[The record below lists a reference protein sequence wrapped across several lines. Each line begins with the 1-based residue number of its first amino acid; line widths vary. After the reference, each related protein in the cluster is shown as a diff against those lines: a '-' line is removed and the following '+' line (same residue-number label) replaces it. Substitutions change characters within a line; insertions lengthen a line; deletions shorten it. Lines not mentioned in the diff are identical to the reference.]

1 LTLIRLSLSIAAMN
15 ANPAMSKLEP
25 AYSVIRKFDT
35 DDQRGTEVLGVRLGV
50 VRSAVT
56 RWTLA
61 REKGG
66 TGGYIPPRYYDEI
79 LSFAKERGVS
89 LNPSEFVVS
98 ASGNREG
105 RSDCRQPQGELV
117 LQAAE

>member
-1 LTLIRLSLSIAAMN
+1 
-15 ANPAMSKLEP
+15 MSKLEP

-35 DDQRGTEVLGVRLGV
+35 EDRRGTEVLGVHLGV

-79 LSFAKERGVS
+79 LSFAKEQGVS
-89 LNPSEFVVS
+89 LDPREFVVS
-98 ASGNREG
+98 VGRNVEEHSRPPKPQREL
-105 RSDCRQPQGELV
+105 PLM
-117 LQAAE
+117 AAE

>member
-1 LTLIRLSLSIAAMN
+1 
-15 ANPAMSKLEP
+15 MSKLEP

-35 DDQRGTEVLGVRLGV
+35 EDQRGTEVLGIRLGI

-79 LSFAKERGVS
+79 LSFAKEQGVS
-89 LNPSEFVVS
+89 LDPREFVVS
-98 ASGNREG
+98 AGRDVEEHSQRPEPQREL
-105 RSDCRQPQGELV
+105 P